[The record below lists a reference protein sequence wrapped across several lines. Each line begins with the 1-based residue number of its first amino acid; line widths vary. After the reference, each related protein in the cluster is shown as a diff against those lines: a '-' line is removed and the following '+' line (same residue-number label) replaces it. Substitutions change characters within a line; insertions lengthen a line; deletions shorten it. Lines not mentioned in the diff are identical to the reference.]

1 MNKIWILAKRELK
14 TFFDSL
20 IAYVLLILF
29 VGVTGFFTWI
39 AKGNVIDAGQ
49 ASMYTFFFWAQ
60 WTLLFFIPALT
71 MRLLAEESKT
81 GTIELLL
88 TKAVNNWQVVT
99 GKFLAVALLV
109 LIALLLTLP
118 YYFTM
123 SSLGELDNGVVIMG
137 YLSTFLMSA
146 AYVAIGLFI
155 SSTTNNQIVAFLL
168 ALVVNFLFHLVFG
181 LLAETIPF
189 AFGFLSMQTHY
200 NHMIQ
205 GLFDSTDIIYFLSI
219 ILVALA
225 LAEGQL
231 AKRHIS

>member
-29 VGVTGFFTWI
+29 VGVTGFFTWVS
-39 AKGNVIDAGQ
+39 KGNILDAGQ
-49 ASMYTFFFWAQ
+49 ASMYSFFSIAQ

-71 MRLLAEESKT
+71 MKLLAEENKT

-88 TKAVNNWQVVT
+88 TKAINNWQVVT
-99 GKFLAVALLV
+99 GKFLAVVLLI

-118 YYFTM
+118 YYFTLN
-123 SSLGELDNGVVIMG
+123 SLGDLDGGVVLMG

-146 AYVAIGLFI
+146 AYTAIGLFI
-155 SSTTNNQIVAFLL
+155 SSTTNNQIVAFLI
-168 ALVVNFLFHLVFG
+168 ALVVNFLFFLVFG
-181 LLAETIPF
+181 LIAESIPEV
-189 AFGFLSMQTHY
+189 FGFLSMQTHY
-200 NHMIQ
+200 DQMIQ

-225 LAEGQL
+225 LAESQL